1 LATEPGLATI
11 RIEYCAP
18 CAEMLRAIQ
27 TAQELLIEFEDQIDT
42 ITLAPSGDS
51 VFEVSVNGTLV
62 FSKRRLGRH
71 PDDGEVLKNV
81 SAKLSG

>member
-1 LATEPGLATI
+1 MAAEPGLANI

-27 TAQELLIEFEDQIDT
+27 TAQELLIEFEDQIDQ
-42 ITLAPSGDS
+42 IALAPSGDS
-51 VFEVSVNGTLV
+51 VFEVSVNGALV

-71 PDDGEVLKNV
+71 PTEGEVARSV
-81 SAKLSG
+81 RDKLNG